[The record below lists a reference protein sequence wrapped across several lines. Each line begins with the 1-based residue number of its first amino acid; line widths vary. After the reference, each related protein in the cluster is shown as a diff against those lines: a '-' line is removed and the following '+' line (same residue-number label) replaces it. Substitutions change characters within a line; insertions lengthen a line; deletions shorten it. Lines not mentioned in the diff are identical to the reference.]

1 MFKRLFDI
9 VISIVMLSLISPIFL
24 VISILIKL
32 NDGGPVFFRGTRIG
46 KDGKP
51 FKMFKFRSMVV
62 NADKKGGPS
71 TAWDDP
77 RLTPI
82 GIFLRK
88 YNFDELPQFINV
100 LIGNMSIV
108 GPRPEVKM
116 YVDMFKGEEKNILT
130 VKPGITD
137 WASIWNPDEGN
148 ILKGSQDPEKVY
160 MEKIRP
166 TKIKLQLEYVK
177 NHSLMTD
184 FKIMWKSFQVHL
196 LEPIKEK
203 IIKS

>member
-1 MFKRLFDI
+1 MLKRILDI
-9 VISIVMLSLISPIFL
+9 VISIVMISLISPLFL
-24 VISILIKL
+24 VIAILIKL
-32 NDGGPVFFRGTRIG
+32 NDTGPVFFRGKRIG

-51 FKMFKFRSMVV
+51 FRMFKFRSMVV

-82 GIFLRK
+82 GVFLRK
-88 YNFDELPQFINV
+88 YNLDELPQFINV
-100 LIGNMSIV
+100 LTGDMSIV
-108 GPRPEVKM
+108 GPRPEVEM
-116 YVDMFKGEEKNILT
+116 YVDMFTEEEKKILT

-137 WASIWNPDEGN
+137 LASIWNPDEGE
-148 ILKGSQDPEKVY
+148 ILKGSEDPEKVY

-166 TKIKLQLEYVK
+166 TKIKLQLNYVK
-177 NHSLMTD
+177 NHSLLTD

-196 LEPIKEK
+196 LEPIKKK
-203 IIKS
+203 ISK